1 MTAMRASGRWAMAAL
16 LQVLLVVLA
25 DLALPPGARAQTPE
39 DFYKGRSVSLIIPN
53 APGGSFDLYARLVAQ
68 HLGRFIP
75 GHPAIIAQNMPGA
88 AGMQAANY
96 LYALAPKDGSVLAV
110 LVPNITLA
118 QVLGVQ
124 SITYDT
130 RKFNWIGRVV
140 ATTAT
145 LFTWHTSPTK
155 TLADLKTRETLVAST
170 GPLSQA
176 EINSLMLNG
185 VVGTKFKLIRGYKGS
200 AEAALAVER
209 GEADGTLMPWE
220 FLKAAHADWIN
231 EGKISIVARYVRHAI
246 PQRPDVPSVYDLA
259 QTNEQRNVLNLFLGA
274 DEMGH
279 PVALPPDVPPDRV
292 EAVRLA
298 FGNMIKDP
306 AFLADAAQRKLD
318 LLPGRWDEIEKTVA
332 EAFAATPEEVAIAR
346 TYYRH

>member
-1 MTAMRASGRWAMAAL
+1 MRTAGRLAL
-16 LQVLLVVLA
+16 AVLA
-25 DLALPPGARAQTPE
+25 GLVLAGLVFPPGLRAQTPE
-39 DFYKGRSVSLIIPN
+39 EFYRGKSLSLVIPN
-53 APGGSFDLYARLVAQ
+53 APGGSFDLYARLVAL

-75 GHPAIIAQNMPGA
+75 GHPSIVAQNMPGA
-88 AGMQAANY
+88 AGMQAANH

-118 QVLGVQ
+118 QILGVQ
-124 SITYDT
+124 SITYDA
-130 RKFNWIGRVV
+130 RKFNWIGRAV

-145 LFTWHTSPTK
+145 LFTGHTSPTK
-155 TLADLKTRETLVAST
+155 TLADLKARETLVAST

-185 VVGTKFKLIRGYKGS
+185 VVGTKFRLIRGYKGS

-231 EGKISIVARYVRHAI
+231 AGKISIVARYVRHPIAE
-246 PQRPDVPSVYDLA
+246 RPEVPSVYDLA
-259 QTNEQRNVLNLFLGA
+259 QTSEQRSVLNLFLGA

-279 PVALPPDVPPDRV
+279 PIAMPPDVPRDRI

-298 FGNMIKDP
+298 FANMIKDP
-306 AFLADAAQRKLD
+306 EFLADAEQKKLD
-318 LLPGRWDEIEKTVA
+318 LLPGRWDEIEKTVT
-332 EAFAATPEEVAIAR
+332 EAFAATPAEIAIAR